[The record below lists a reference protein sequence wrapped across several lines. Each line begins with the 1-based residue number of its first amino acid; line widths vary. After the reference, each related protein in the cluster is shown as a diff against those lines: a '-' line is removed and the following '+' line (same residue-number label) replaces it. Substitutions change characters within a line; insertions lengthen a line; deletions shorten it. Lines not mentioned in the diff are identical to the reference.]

1 MKGYTQTNRDM
12 VSEDSIEKWTYEQCK
27 EYLQKYPKGLS
38 AEIVKKRLKEFDSDD
53 ELNEG
58 DGYID
63 EEVDENEDN
72 EQTVRI
78 DENEGKEPGLK
89 NAVVGGF
96 VGILKL
102 VLAIPG
108 IFGLVMLVAMC
119 RGQLDWSVTNILC
132 CIGGFG
138 LSFLLGEVFDLD

>member
-1 MKGYTQTNRDM
+1 MRGYTKSGISN
-12 VSEDSIEKWTYEQCK
+12 VSEDPIKRWTYEQCK
-27 EYLQKYPKGLS
+27 EYLQKYPNGLS
-38 AEIVKKRLKEFDSDD
+38 ADMVKKHLKTFVMYDK
-53 ELNEG
+53 LNEG

-63 EEVDENEDN
+63 KEADENEDN

-78 DENEGKEPGLK
+78 DRNKGEEPGLR

-96 VGILKL
+96 EGILKL

-108 IFGLVMLVAMC
+108 IFGLVMFVGMC
-119 RGQLDWSVTNILC
+119 GSKIDWSVTNILC

-138 LSFLLGEVFDLD
+138 LSFFLGEVFDLD